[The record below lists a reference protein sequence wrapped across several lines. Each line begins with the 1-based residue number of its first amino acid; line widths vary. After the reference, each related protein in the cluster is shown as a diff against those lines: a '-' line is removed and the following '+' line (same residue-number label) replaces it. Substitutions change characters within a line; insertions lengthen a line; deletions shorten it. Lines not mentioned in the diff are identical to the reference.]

1 MPVVP
6 GTFLSICSSNLL
18 NFLGLAF
25 HWFYSAVCPF
35 YVPVVIMANIGWG
48 WIDQEKANVGK
59 PYDKSS
65 DFTEI
70 GYSDAFGDEYKNFTH
85 AAHAMIFCR
94 LDEKLWNLFQKHA
107 CVMVSVVLCLYRK
120 HEHGTVTVYIFCMY
134 EVHVKKLF
142 TVG

>member
-70 GYSDAFGDEYKNFTH
+70 GYSDACGDEYKNFTH